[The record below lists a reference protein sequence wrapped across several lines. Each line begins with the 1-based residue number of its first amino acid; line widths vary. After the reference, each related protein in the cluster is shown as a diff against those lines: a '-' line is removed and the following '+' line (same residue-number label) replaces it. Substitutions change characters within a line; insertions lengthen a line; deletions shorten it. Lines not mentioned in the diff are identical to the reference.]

1 MNKMSKVYTIGIA
14 QAFYALAIPD
24 VSVTSIELVKVKE
37 FSPAGG
43 KRPFFWTQY
52 HLLNLCN
59 ALNLSFKTV
68 DLDELKGTSDLEDK
82 NIYDVA
88 VLSRLNIKA
97 EKRVMLAG
105 QVEYVNVMRPSIL
118 RGPSY
123 SLFKRAEFVLK
134 MFLPLRIKHFYSLAP
149 KARKGLYFRESSLS
163 KQTMGYNREKIIK
176 YLLSKEI
183 KEYLFLKLLK
193 TRSEGKIVVVVCP
206 LAEHFGGTE
215 EFNRTIIQ
223 RASDRT
229 QAVGGMMVIK
239 NHPSDSRHYLEFLEP
254 DYSFD
259 VMSLH
264 DPISRTF
271 PMEILVGIFHQWDY
285 FGVDSTFLV
294 TSSDLTT
301 SLPVLFEDTN
311 RRGKRHFRYDVGE
324 TRQLFKHREI
334 FL

>member
-193 TRSEGKIVVVVCP
+193 TSLGGKNCCCGVP
-206 LAEHFGGTE
+206 AS
-215 EFNRTIIQ
+215 
-223 RASDRT
+223 RAFW
-229 QAVGGMMVIK
+229 
-239 NHPSDSRHYLEFLEP
+239 RH
-254 DYSFD
+254 
-259 VMSLH
+259 
-264 DPISRTF
+264 R
-271 PMEILVGIFHQWDY
+271 GI
-285 FGVDSTFLV
+285 
-294 TSSDLTT
+294 
-301 SLPVLFEDTN
+301 
-311 RRGKRHFRYDVGE
+311 
-324 TRQLFKHREI
+324 
-334 FL
+334 